1 MSTETGLMKVKNCK
15 KQIKDRDFYVDV
27 AKGIGIF
34 FVVWGHIILHGPVYN
49 FIYSFHMPLFFLL
62 SGLLFNISKYKTLK
76 EFCVHRCKTLII
88 PYLIFSFITYIY
100 WAIIE
105 NPITDN
111 EEILNPFLQI
121 FISQGSGG
129 YMLHNIPMWFVLCLF
144 AIEIIY
150 FILKKKLNNKLLF
163 IACCL
168 LGIIGCAMTLP
179 NTFFDFKKLVW
190 SIDVALIAIPFY
202 MIGNLINEK
211 FGRTKV
217 KQLILNKKVISII
230 IMIILFVLLCILS
243 NINSP
248 ISMGTEELGNWFLF
262 YLNAFIGIV
271 MILII
276 SVIMEKNKILQ
287 FLGRNSFF
295 IMAMHFPTRKPI
307 VLIISK
313 IFSVS
318 MDYVYNSP
326 LYSFIVAILTMI
338 VNIIMIIILE
348 KIKSK
353 YKEKMKGNLQW
364 KKEF

>member
-1 MSTETGLMKVKNCK
+1 MNIEEGLVEVKKCK
-15 KQIKDRDFYVDV
+15 KPTVDRDFYVDV

-88 PYLIFSFITYIY
+88 PYLVFSFITYIY
-100 WAIIE
+100 WVVIE

-111 EEILNPFLQI
+111 EGILTPFLQI
-121 FISQGSGG
+121 FISQGSAG

-150 FILKKKLNNKLLF
+150 FLLKRRLNNKSLF
-163 IACCL
+163 IVCCVL
-168 LGIIGCAMTLP
+168 AIVGCAMTLP
-179 NTFFDFKKLVW
+179 NTFFDFTKLFW
-190 SIDVALIAIPFY
+190 SINVALVAIPFY
-202 MIGNLINEK
+202 MIGNLISEK
-211 FGRTKV
+211 FGRTKI
-217 KQLILNKKVISII
+217 KQLILSKKVISVI
-230 IMIILFVLLCILS
+230 IMIIAFALLCILS
-243 NINSP
+243 NVNSP
-248 ISMGTEELGNWFLF
+248 ISMGTEELGNWLLF

-276 SVIMEKNKILQ
+276 SVLMERNKLFQ

-295 IMAMHFPTRKPI
+295 IMAMHFPIRKPI
-307 VLIISK
+307 TLIISK
-313 IFSVS
+313 IFSVE
-318 MDYVYNSP
+318 MADIYNSP
-326 LYSFIVAILTMI
+326 IFSFIVTILTII
-338 VNIIMIIILE
+338 VNIVLIKIIEKLKMIYQE
-348 KIKSK
+348 R
-353 YKEKMKGNLQW
+353 KEVNLKW